1 MIKPEGVKCLP
12 ACVVAAGYR
21 NHNNGTVNNAGSNG
35 NYWSSTVNGINSRN
49 LNFNSDNA
57 NMNNNNRANG
67 FSARC
72 LKDYWESFL
81 LRSREDFFI
90 CSIKLRLVMTCKFA
104 IFCFLLV
111 FSVLCRAESAWAN
124 LVIHSQT
131 AVQIELTSY
140 DSLTESSIFK
150 GNLTADSKY
159 EINTLYRGLALLV
172 FAGGQRYPV
181 IIGEE
186 SFTLK
191 ITDPGEPPSF
201 VDSAENDFLYKSL
214 TGGDPV
220 PGHYDF
226 ALLMIQAQNLLE
238 SSQSIKTVKEL
249 SIKKQEFQEFARKH
263 YESLKHSDM
272 IKQLIAQYFMMHEY
286 VDYHVAGAPAT
297 DIRAEYQKEIVGG
310 VRNWLEIL
318 KTYIPEHEILNYCVS
333 LYYNRSMVTLA
344 FQIIEDFRDIAYCPG
359 DEKQTFSFPDDLLIS
374 EVDGNKE
381 RKLNDFK
388 GNKIIAFVSDDC
400 PVSMVEA
407 VSKVRQLADQKKD
420 EVVIVAPLQEL
431 SVKHLAMR
439 KMVRSGNMFFVSDEK
454 WRKDNLAKK
463 IKLPLFV
470 QIGGDFD

>member
-1 MIKPEGVKCLP
+1 
-12 ACVVAAGYR
+12 
-21 NHNNGTVNNAGSNG
+21 
-35 NYWSSTVNGINSRN
+35 
-49 LNFNSDNA
+49 
-57 NMNNNNRANG
+57 
-67 FSARC
+67 
-72 LKDYWESFL
+72 
-81 LRSREDFFI
+81 
-90 CSIKLRLVMTCKFA
+90 MTCKFS
-104 IFCFLLV
+104 ITCFLLV
-111 FSVLCRAESAWAN
+111 LSILCRSESAWSG

-131 AVQIELTSY
+131 AAQIELIGY
-140 DSLTESSIFK
+140 NSLTESSIFK

-181 IIGEE
+181 IIGDN

-191 ITDPGEPPSF
+191 IADPGEPPSF

-226 ALLMIQAQNLLE
+226 ALLMIQAKNLLD

-249 SIKKQEFQEFARKH
+249 TTKKQEFHEFVRNH
-263 YESLKHSDM
+263 YASLKHSDM
-272 IKQLIAQYFMMHEY
+272 IKRLIAQYFMMHEY
-286 VDYHVAGAPAT
+286 VDYHREGAPAT
-297 DIRAEYQKEIVGG
+297 DIRAEYHKEVLNG
-310 VRNWLEIL
+310 VRSWLDIL
-318 KTYIPEHEILNYCVS
+318 KNHIPEHEILNYCVS
-333 LYYNRSMVTLA
+333 LYYQRSMVTLA
-344 FQIIEDFRDIAYCPG
+344 SLIIGNFKDVAYCPG

-407 VSKVRQLADQKKD
+407 VSKVRQVAVQKKD

-439 KMVRSGNMFFVSDEK
+439 KMLRSGKMFFINDEK
-454 WRKDNLAKK
+454 WRKDNLSKK

-470 QIGGDFD
+470 RIGGDFN